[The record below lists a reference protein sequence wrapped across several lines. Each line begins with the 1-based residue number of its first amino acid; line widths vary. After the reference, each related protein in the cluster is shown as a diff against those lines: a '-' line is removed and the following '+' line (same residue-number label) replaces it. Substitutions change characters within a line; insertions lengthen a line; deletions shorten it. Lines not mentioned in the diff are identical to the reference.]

1 MPIIQ
6 SQPDPGSEDATL
18 YTPFKVTSLGGD
30 WVTVGSGEAFYDP
43 TIGGE
48 LLDIKGLGLPFRV
61 NSKSFIYLMVIF
73 DLSGRSTFAGI
84 CHTGKNLPWLI
95 PGERWLNYP
104 RMYAVDEMWYR
115 GIWSK
120 SEYDNLRPG
129 VEGAD
134 FSEIRDIKKTERGG
148 KRHKKTLPDGRVI
161 DEMSDPLQQYGWFS
175 NKRGGIEGG
184 LSHGRG
190 DNVGGTDSV
199 GHARD
204 NLFIGTN
211 NKSLQQTPFAGGSYA
226 LADGFRQDEWMTVD
240 VHNGGY
246 SNNQIYTGIDRELR
260 KCICAQGLNSTNPDW
275 SHNPAGR
282 AWPYN
287 LNDVGWWPVQG
298 INPVPLMWRRQMRGY
313 IDDQGNTPPGTRGAY
328 EIGGYMN
335 PAANIYNGVSFGRGA
350 RGSSAKQELSYRSTY
365 ERVAKSFLYKTE
377 KQWRTET
384 DQVMCFYPIAY
395 ATQPTRNLDDD
406 FTSGGIRVSS
416 VIHKWVDQFDGSN
429 QEFREREFEIKQA
442 CTTNLRLATVIE
454 GGSRYKVL
462 MPYQGM
468 HTELISGNGDK
479 SNTDL
484 NFVQQWIYHS
494 QNRGLGSQ
502 APYYRSGASRQT
514 ATDGKYYYK
523 RLSAVDLPYNQNYI
537 DVLYNN
543 QTPPIK
549 K

>member
-298 INPVPLMWRRQMRGY
+298 INPVPLMWRRQMRWR
-313 IDDQGNTPPGTRGAY
+313 Q
-328 EIGGYMN
+328 
-335 PAANIYNGVSFGRGA
+335 
-350 RGSSAKQELSYRSTY
+350 
-365 ERVAKSFLYKTE
+365 KS
-377 KQWRTET
+377 
-384 DQVMCFYPIAY
+384 
-395 ATQPTRNLDDD
+395 
-406 FTSGGIRVSS
+406 
-416 VIHKWVDQFDGSN
+416 
-429 QEFREREFEIKQA
+429 
-442 CTTNLRLATVIE
+442 
-454 GGSRYKVL
+454 
-462 MPYQGM
+462 
-468 HTELISGNGDK
+468 
-479 SNTDL
+479 
-484 NFVQQWIYHS
+484 
-494 QNRGLGSQ
+494 
-502 APYYRSGASRQT
+502 
-514 ATDGKYYYK
+514 
-523 RLSAVDLPYNQNYI
+523 
-537 DVLYNN
+537 
-543 QTPPIK
+543 
-549 K
+549 